1 VTIGEFLSELTLY
14 KKSNVGD
21 EKMDIIRQVG
31 VARRLGIL
39 VGIFLL
45 GFGLFGVWS
54 FKTTHELA
62 VNGPL
67 YGRIV
72 LGKDVIAD
80 ILPPPE
86 FVIESYLVGYQL
98 LEAAEPGRQDALV
111 ARMQKLKAEYD
122 DRHKY
127 WQQQVLDKDIAEGIL
142 QKTHAPALEFYGAVF
157 NALIP
162 AVKRGDQEAAR
173 AAMNRV
179 SQHYAVH
186 LAQVNQLVDITA
198 KRLADDEAL
207 ARERI
212 GTANTL
218 MIAMFVLSVAGGVL
232 VSVLIARSIVA
243 PLNKAVEAAQAVAGG
258 DLAQQHEDDANDEA
272 GQLMQALGD
281 MNRSLNQSM
290 TRVSEAAHT
299 IAAASTQLA
308 QGNMDLSSR
317 TESQASSL
325 EETAAAMDELTNA
338 VKKNAENASQ
348 ASALVEGTAD
358 VARQG
363 GEVVEKVVLTMEQ
376 IKESSSKVVDII
388 SVIDGIAFQ
397 TNILALNAAVEAAR
411 AGEQGRGFAVV
422 AAEVRNLAQ
431 RSASAAKEI
440 KALIGTSVEHVNDGA
455 DQVAK
460 AGSTMA
466 QIVDSVQ
473 RVTQIMNEIAS
484 ASQEQSHGIDEVNR
498 AVSLMDQ
505 TTQEN
510 AALVEEAAATASSL
524 SDQARMLQEA
534 VSIFKLSGAAAAP
547 QQPPARRS
555 PPLPLRVSSAAY

>member
-1 VTIGEFLSELTLY
+1 
-14 KKSNVGD
+14 
-21 EKMDIIRQVG
+21 MDMIRQVG

-39 VGIFLL
+39 VGIFLF

-54 FKTTHELA
+54 FKTTQELA

-86 FVIESYLVGYQL
+86 FVIESYLAGYQL
-98 LEAAEPGRQDALV
+98 LEAQDQARKDALV

-122 DRHKY
+122 ERHKY
-127 WQQQVLDKDIAEGIL
+127 WEQQVLDKDIAEGIL
-142 QKTHAPALEFYGAVF
+142 QKTHAPALDFYKAVF
-157 NALIP
+157 NELIP
-162 AVKRGDQEAAR
+162 AVQKSDQEAAH
-173 AAMNRV
+173 AAMARV
-179 SQHYAVH
+179 SKHYAAH
-186 LAQVNQLVDITA
+186 LSQVNQLVDITA
-198 KRLADDEAL
+198 KRLAEDEAL

-212 GTANTL
+212 STANTL
-218 MIAMFVLSVAGGVL
+218 MIAMFVLSVTGGVV
-232 VSVLIARSIVA
+232 VSILIARSIVT
-243 PLNKAVEAAQAVAGG
+243 PLHKAVEAAQAVANG
-258 DLAQQHEDDANDEA
+258 DLAQQHDDHADDEA
-272 GQLMQALGD
+272 GQLMQALGE

-290 TRVSEAAHT
+290 ARVSEASHT
-299 IAAASTQLA
+299 IASASTQLA

-338 VKKNAENASQ
+338 VKKNAENAFQ
-348 ASALVEGTAD
+348 ASTLVEGTAD

-376 IKESSSKVVDII
+376 IKQSSSKVVDII
-388 SVIDGIAFQ
+388 SVIDSIAFQ

-422 AAEVRNLAQ
+422 ASEVRNLAQ

-455 DQVAK
+455 SQVAK

-466 QIVDSVQ
+466 QIVDSVE

-484 ASQEQSHGIDEVNR
+484 ASQEQSHGIEEVNR

-524 SDQARMLQEA
+524 SEQARMLQEA
-534 VSIFKLSGAAAAP
+534 VSIFKLAAAAAP
-547 QQPPARRS
+547 QQLAPARRAAS
-555 PPLPLRVSSAAY
+555 LPLRVRSASY